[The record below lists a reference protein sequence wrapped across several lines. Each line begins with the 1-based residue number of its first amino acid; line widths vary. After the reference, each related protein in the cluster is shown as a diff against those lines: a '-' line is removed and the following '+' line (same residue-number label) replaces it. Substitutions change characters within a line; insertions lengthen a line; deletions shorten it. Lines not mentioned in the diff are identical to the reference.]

1 MKTIKIVF
9 NDRHR
14 SGRRVRDPKH
24 GRFKVRTE
32 LDGASREEVK
42 EAIDLLQFSLDHWPS
57 TAAISGGM
65 SPW

>member
-1 MKTIKIVF
+1 MK
-9 NDRHR
+9 
-14 SGRRVRDPKH
+14 RDPKH

-32 LDGASREEVK
+32 LNGANKEEIR

-57 TAAISGGM
+57 TGAMNGALSGGM